1 VRTRVLDSTSQIYQ
15 NEYLE
20 LSVYVSNF
28 IDVHLLLIKVKDNGN
43 SAFLYISVINFI
55 EKFQILLTIVIFIS
69 NGSVLLSVLL
79 LKM

>member
-1 VRTRVLDSTSQIYQ
+1 MYSVRLHRYAKMK
-15 NEYLE
+15 YLE
-20 LSVYVSNF
+20 LCVYVSNF
-28 IDVHLLLIKVKDNGN
+28 IDVYLLLIKAKDNGN